1 MKDESDIIVEG
12 TCINAIIYHNVEHN
26 QYGYE
31 MAMEPPDVCFIFRQ
45 RGFLC
50 LYYRSVYNNVFIY

>member
-12 TCINAIIYHNVEHN
+12 TCINAIIYNNVEHN

-31 MAMEPPDVCFIFRQ
+31 IAKEPP
-45 RGFLC
+45 GC
-50 LYYRSVYNNVFIY
+50 LLYFQTKRVSLFVLQICL